1 MLKGI
6 KWQIVL
12 VTFAIVFGILLGG
25 LQLYQNKLLP
35 DKISKDISGVK
46 YVKSVTIQS
55 AAQGYTANIK
65 LDRVDD
71 LMNTY
76 KDIEKETAKYPV
88 KIDIRIVDNPN
99 DRLNNIYYN
108 GQFAIYEAIQKGDYI
123 KMNEVIKNNA
133 QKAGALSSIYIDREN
148 IYVDLRD
155 GSNYL
160 YRIIP
165 REPVKGDNQN
175 G

>member
-6 KWQIVL
+6 KWQIVM
-12 VTFAIVFGILLGG
+12 VTFAIVFGILLSG

-35 DKISKDISGVK
+35 DKISKDISEVK
-46 YVKSVTIQS
+46 YVKSVTIQDAS
-55 AAQGYTANIK
+55 QGYVANVK

-76 KDIEKETAKYPV
+76 RDIEEKTSKYPV
-88 KIDIRIVDNPN
+88 KIDVRIVDNTN

-108 GQFAIYEAIQKGDYI
+108 SQFAIYEAIQKGDYI
-123 KMNEVIKNNA
+123 KMNEVIKNDA
-133 QKAGALSSIYIDREN
+133 EKAGALSHIYIDSEN

-165 REPVKGDNQN
+165 REIVKGDNQS

>member
-6 KWQIVL
+6 KWRVVL
-12 VTFAIVFGILLGG
+12 LTFAIVFVILLGTF
-25 LQLYQNKLLP
+25 QIYQNKLLP
-35 DKISKDISGVK
+35 DKISKDISGVE
-46 YVKSVTIQS
+46 YVRSVIVQN
-55 AAQGYTANIK
+55 AAQGYAANIK

-71 LMNTY
+71 LMKTY
-76 KDIEKETAKYPV
+76 KEIEKKTEKYSV
-88 KIDIRIVDNPN
+88 KIDIRIIDNT
-99 DRLNNIYYN
+99 DGKLNNIYYN
-108 GQFAIYEAIQKGDYI
+108 SQFAIYEALQKGDYM
-123 KMNEVIKNNA
+123 KMNEVIKNDA
-133 QKAGALSSIYIDREN
+133 EKVGALSHIYIDREN

-165 REPVKGDNQN
+165 REIAKGDNQN